1 MYQKL
6 ILLLRG
12 MTERL
17 NRYKEVVHEEVEH
30 LAHKN
35 IIANL
40 ASLAAEIQQ
49 GMTELG
55 RLLK

>member
-1 MYQKL
+1 
-6 ILLLRG
+6 

-17 NRYKEVVHEEVEH
+17 NRYKEVVHKELEH
-30 LAHKN
+30 RAPKN
-35 IIANL
+35 ILANL
-40 ASLAAEIQQ
+40 ASLEAEIQQ

>member
-40 ASLAAEIQQ
+40 ASLEAEIQQ

>member
-30 LAHKN
+30 LAPKN

-40 ASLAAEIQQ
+40 ASLEAEIQQ

>member
-1 MYQKL
+1 
-6 ILLLRG
+6 

-30 LAHKN
+30 LAPKN
-35 IIANL
+35 ILANL
-40 ASLAAEIQQ
+40 ASLEAEIQQ